1 MLSRKIL
8 DVRTSLLLLETK
20 ITDKDAFSAFLSVC
34 RSELADAADL
44 AVELENTP
52 MGREVMAEEAKR
64 ESSLVDTLV
73 KIGVDAAT
81 NHKRMQS

>member
-8 DVRTSLLLLETK
+8 NVRTSLLLLEDK
-20 ITDKDAFSAFLSVC
+20 LADKDALAFVEVC

-52 MGREVMAEEAKR
+52 MGQAVMAEEAKR
-64 ESSLVDTLV
+64 VAS
-73 KIGVDAAT
+73 
-81 NHKRMQS
+81 

>member
-8 DVRTSLLLLETK
+8 NVGNSLGLLAAKLDDEE
-20 ITDKDAFSAFLSVC
+20 ARSFLAVC

-52 MGREVMAEEAKR
+52 MGQAVMDEEAKR
-64 ESSLVDTLV
+64 VGS
-73 KIGVDAAT
+73 
-81 NHKRMQS
+81 

>member
-8 DVRTSLLLLETK
+8 NVGNSLALLEQK
-20 ITDKDAFSAFLSVC
+20 LVQDKDALAFVSVL

-52 MGREVMAEEAKR
+52 MGLAVMAEETKR
-64 ESSLVDTLV
+64 VES
-73 KIGVDAAT
+73 
-81 NHKRMQS
+81 

>member
-20 ITDKDAFSAFLSVC
+20 IADKDAFVAFLNVC

-52 MGREVMAEEAKR
+52 MGQAIMAEEAKR
-64 ESSLVDTLV
+64 VAS
-73 KIGVDAAT
+73 
-81 NHKRMQS
+81 